1 MKKTLLLVF
10 AACICLLTSFA
21 LLNGWYTN
29 QLHQKQAQLLQ
40 IDRIALEVQQHKD
53 VLIDLA
59 KPGSYFDEMAQNELY
74 HQKSSTA
81 FYSHLNQSS
90 LVVLPDSVYSN
101 IKKVQQSEKKLLQKA
116 AQLGFK
122 EYGLIGNMRRVIHR
136 IENDYPIH
144 NAQILS
150 LRRDEKDYL
159 MRLDDH
165 YALALNE
172 RMNQWLNQRTAP
184 LDLPIY
190 KRLFN
195 EAHHTIQEIYF
206 TSNAVY
212 PKWINHIEHLQ
223 ANIRSNRTH
232 VLSESYAISKEAF
245 MVQLSISICSIVLFF
260 FIGFFVVRKITS
272 QVNHV
277 QRAMDNFI
285 RSNYEAKQLFNK
297 ALPRNE
303 IGLIALHFKQLAHKI
318 HTEVQH
324 LESRV
329 ERRTNALNEKNALL
343 ELQHKEIVQ
352 SLTYARNLQHSLL
365 VSSQKI
371 NEQFPSSTVYYSP
384 KDIVGGDFY
393 WMKQFKRGK
402 TEMVLF
408 ALADCTGHGVP
419 GALISV
425 MGMNILDQLYAK
437 SITNPSQLLNE
448 LSFRIRQQFK
458 TENGQRMDG
467 MDIGIFLWNKTTNKI
482 TFSGAQMPL
491 WVIQKEGLIELKGQ
505 RIPIG
510 YFHNEHPQ
518 FENQSIQLTV
528 GDQLLLFSDGMVDQF
543 GELTNKKLGKKAL
556 RMYVEKGIMQQKP
569 FHLKAF
575 IDFFNA
581 WKGENEQTDDC
592 TCILLEIP
600 VKTLEFSEF
609 QTTTRCNR
617 AVAAV

>member
-1 MKKTLLLVF
+1 MKKTLLLVVG
-10 AACICLLTSFA
+10 ACICLLLSFA
-21 LLNGWYTN
+21 LLSGWYTN
-29 QLHQKQAQLLQ
+29 QLHQKQAQLIQ
-40 IDRIALEVQQHKD
+40 IDQISLSLQQHKEQ
-53 VLIDLA
+53 LLELA
-59 KPGSYFDEMAQNELY
+59 TPGNYFDELAQNETY
-74 HQKSSTA
+74 HQKTSSE
-81 FYSHLNQSS
+81 FYDQLTRNKHFAI
-90 LVVLPDSVYSN
+90 PDS
-101 IKKVQQSEKKLLQKA
+101 IEQQFKILRLEEKQLINRS

-122 EYGLIGNMRRVIHR
+122 EYGLIGNMRRVIHG
-136 IENDYPIH
+136 IENNYPKA
-144 NAQILS
+144 NALILT
-150 LRRDEKDYL
+150 LRREEKDYL

-165 YALALNE
+165 YSQS
-172 RMNQWLNQRTAP
+172 MNQRINDWLNKGTAP

-190 KRLFN
+190 QYIFN
-195 EAHHTIQEIYF
+195 EVHHTIQTIYF
-206 TSNAVY
+206 NEDALY
-212 PKWINHIEHLQ
+212 PKWILSFETTQ
-223 ANIRSNRTH
+223 SSIRSIRSH
-232 VLSESYAISKEAF
+232 VLSESYDISKEAF
-245 MVQLSISICSIVLFF
+245 IVQVSISISSVILLFL
-260 FIGFFVVRKITS
+260 IGFFVVRKITS
-272 QVNHV
+272 QVSHV
-277 QRAMDNFI
+277 QKAMDNFI

-297 ALPRNE
+297 VLPRNE

-329 ERRTNALNEKNALL
+329 ERRTKALNEKNDLL
-343 ELQHKEIVQ
+343 EMQHKEIIQ

-365 VSSQKI
+365 VSQQKI
-371 NEQFPSSTVYYSP
+371 NEHFPGSTIYYSP

-402 TEMVLF
+402 SDLVLF

-437 SITNPSQLLNE
+437 GITNPSQLLNE
-448 LSFRIRQQFK
+448 LSFRIRNQFK

-467 MDIGIFLWNKTTNKI
+467 MDIGVFLWNKTTNKI

-518 FENQSIQLTV
+518 FEHQSIQLSE

-543 GELTNKKLGKKAL
+543 GEVSNKKLGKKAL
-556 RMYVEKGIMQQKP
+556 RMYIEKGIMQQKP
-569 FHLKAF
+569 FQLKTF
-575 IDFFNA
+575 IDYFNA

-592 TCILLEIP
+592 TCILFEIP
-600 VKTLEFSEF
+600 VKTEVFSEF

-617 AVAAV
+617 AVAV